1 MRGAQAAMD
10 RMAGT
15 RACGEAIE
23 PLAHYYDDTNCQ
35 AGDCELWRGRQGFVV
50 DSGVGVWI
58 VMGYCSLWNRNLR
71 ASGRSD
77 PAALPV
83 CMLLLRFC
91 FLLQTVDVGT
101 VRLLSHQCQCRQAGS
116 SLTPPCF
123 WMMD

>member
-1 MRGAQAAMD
+1 MEL
-10 RMAGT
+10 MAGT
-15 RACGEAIE
+15 CACGEAIE

-83 CMLLLRFC
+83 CMLLSRIQILFPAADSRRWHC
-91 FLLQTVDVGT
+91 EAAVAQMPMSPGRIMLDASLFLDDG
-101 VRLLSHQCQCRQAGS
+101 
-116 SLTPPCF
+116 
-123 WMMD
+123 